1 MDINFKDSL
10 FLSVFVFSFLYCLL
24 YILRDYYFATQNF
37 QMKKY
42 INKIL
47 PFFTKYNGFFR
58 LLTFIFL
65 IINFYNSY
73 ITKLLFYIIVMT
85 IISSLIFIY
94 IPIKKLTS
102 TKYLRFL
109 SYILF
114 IGVLLIP
121 LMWFST
127 K

>member
-1 MDINFKDSL
+1 MDISFKDYL

-47 PFFTKYNGFFR
+47 PFFTKYNGFF
-58 LLTFIFL
+58 LVLTFIFL

-121 LMWFST
+121 VM
-127 K
+127 

>member
-1 MDINFKDSL
+1 MNTNFKSYL
-10 FLSVFVFSFLYCLL
+10 FLGIFLFSLLYCLL
-24 YILRDYYFATQNF
+24 YILRDFYFLTQNF

-47 PFFTKYNGFFR
+47 PFFTKYNGIF
-58 LLTFIFL
+58 LIATFIFL
-65 IINFYNSY
+65 IFNLYNVY
-73 ITKLLFYIIVMT
+73 ITRLLFSIIITV
-85 IISSLIFIY
+85 IILSLIFIY

-114 IGVLLIP
+114 IVVLLIP
-121 LMWFST
+121 IL
-127 K
+127 

>member
-1 MDINFKDSL
+1 MNTNFKSYL
-10 FLSVFVFSFLYCLL
+10 FLGIFLFSLLYCLL
-24 YILRDYYFATQNF
+24 YILRDFYFLTQNF

-47 PFFTKYNGFFR
+47 PFFTKYNGIF
-58 LLTFIFL
+58 LIATFIFL
-65 IINFYNSY
+65 IFNLYNVY
-73 ITKLLFYIIVMT
+73 ITILLFSIIITV
-85 IISSLIFIY
+85 IILSLIFIY

-114 IGVLLIP
+114 IVVLLIP
-121 LMWFST
+121 IL
-127 K
+127 

>member
-1 MDINFKDSL
+1 MDINFKDYL

-47 PFFTKYNGFFR
+47 PFFTKYNGLF
-58 LLTFIFL
+58 LVLTFIFL

-73 ITKLLFYIIVMT
+73 ITKLLFYIIVVT

-121 LMWFST
+121 LM
-127 K
+127 

>member
-1 MDINFKDSL
+1 MNTNFKSYL
-10 FLSVFVFSFLYCLL
+10 FLGIFLFSLLYCLL
-24 YILRDYYFATQNF
+24 YILRDFYFLTQNF

-47 PFFTKYNGFFR
+47 PFFTKYNGIS
-58 LLTFIFL
+58 LIATFIFL
-65 IINFYNSY
+65 IFNLYNVY
-73 ITKLLFYIIVMT
+73 ITRLLFSIIITV
-85 IISSLIFIY
+85 IILSLIFIY

-114 IGVLLIP
+114 IVVLLIP
-121 LMWFST
+121 IL
-127 K
+127 

>member
-1 MDINFKDSL
+1 MDINFKDYL
-10 FLSVFVFSFLYCLL
+10 FLSIFVFSFLYCLL

-37 QMKKY
+37 QMKKH

-47 PFFTKYNGFFR
+47 PFITKYNLLF
-58 LLTFIFL
+58 LVLTFIFL

-73 ITKLLFYIIVMT
+73 ITKLLFYIIVTT

-94 IPIKKLTS
+94 IPIKKLIS

-121 LMWFST
+121 LI
-127 K
+127 

>member
-1 MDINFKDSL
+1 MDINFKDYL
-10 FLSVFVFSFLYCLL
+10 FLSIFVFSFLYCLL

-42 INKIL
+42 INKVL
-47 PFFTKYNGFFR
+47 PFFTKYNGLF
-58 LLTFIFL
+58 LILTFIFL
-65 IINFYNSY
+65 IINFYNAY

-85 IISSLIFIY
+85 IILSLIFIY
-94 IPIKKLTS
+94 IPIKKLTP

-121 LMWFST
+121 LL
-127 K
+127 

>member
-1 MDINFKDSL
+1 MDLNFKSCL
-10 FLSVFVFSFLYCLL
+10 FLGIFIFSFLYSLL
-24 YILRDYYFATQNF
+24 YILRDCYFATQNF

-47 PFFTKYNGFFR
+47 PFFTKYNGFF
-58 LLTFIFL
+58 LIF
-65 IINFYNSY
+65 
-73 ITKLLFYIIVMT
+73 TLLFLVVDFYKMYIPSFLFF
-85 IISSLIFIY
+85 IIIIIIILSLIFIY

-114 IGVLLIP
+114 IVVLLIP
-121 LMWFST
+121 IL
-127 K
+127 

>member
-1 MDINFKDSL
+1 MNTNFKSYL
-10 FLSVFVFSFLYCLL
+10 FLGIFLFSLLYCLL
-24 YILRDYYFATQNF
+24 YILSDFYFLTQNF

-47 PFFTKYNGFFR
+47 PFFTKYNGIF
-58 LLTFIFL
+58 LIATFIFL
-65 IINFYNSY
+65 IFNLYNVY
-73 ITKLLFYIIVMT
+73 ITRLLFSIIITV
-85 IISSLIFIY
+85 IILSLIFIY

-114 IGVLLIP
+114 IVVLLIP
-121 LMWFST
+121 IL
-127 K
+127 

>member
-1 MDINFKDSL
+1 MDINFKDYL
-10 FLSVFVFSFLYCLL
+10 FLSIFVFSFLYCLL
-24 YILRDYYFATQNF
+24 YILRDCYFATQNF

-42 INKIL
+42 INKVL
-47 PFFTKYNGFFR
+47 PFFTKYNGSFLIF
-58 LLTFIFL
+58 TFTFL
-65 IINFYNSY
+65 IINLYNPY

-85 IISSLIFIY
+85 IILSLIFIY

-121 LMWFST
+121 LL
-127 K
+127 

>member
-1 MDINFKDSL
+1 MDINFKDYL

-47 PFFTKYNGFFR
+47 PFFTKYNEFF
-58 LLTFIFL
+58 LVLTFIFL

-73 ITKLLFYIIVMT
+73 ITKLLFYIIVVT

-121 LMWFST
+121 LM
-127 K
+127 